1 LQEDNKKP
9 MTKDLKKKIGEL
21 FKKTEG
27 ERINLSSKVK
37 DTSAAKKRRKEVARL
52 LTESNKKT
60 SK

>member
-1 LQEDNKKP
+1 LQEDNKNP

-27 ERINLSSKVK
+27 ERINLSAKVK

-60 SK
+60 S

>member
-1 LQEDNKKP
+1 

-27 ERINLSSKVK
+27 ERINLSAKVK